1 MPYLIGFILMVLLG
15 LWFIRFHPQKWWMH
29 PHAAYSEAFTQKDYP
44 YHDASIDSEHPY
56 HLLSDR
62 LPAKHALSQ
71 TGSQACYQMDAEQAL
86 SKTGSFRQLTNNYKR
101 TYPDNCSMGHQDL
114 LLNFYEPTA

>member
-1 MPYLIGFILMVLLG
+1 
-15 LWFIRFHPQKWWMH
+15 MH
-29 PHAAYSEAFTQKDYP
+29 PHAADGYTAYSEAFTQKDYPP

-62 LPAKHALSQ
+62 LPAKHVLSQ